1 MKKVIHTLI
10 AGAAVV
16 STAQTQAGNTGR
28 PYIGFGAASADH
40 VYSVG
45 SIPGTSLE
53 SDGWKASGKVFGG
66 FVFTQN
72 VGVEAGYTDFR
83 SADFSYR
90 VNGNAVEGSSKGYG
104 AYVAAKYNVP
114 VNEQFS
120 AYGKLGVGYSEREI
134 EANGSLRMK
143 DNDTGAYAALGVE
156 YKLNPKISAVAEY
169 ERYGKS
175 KDYGAK
181 ADVVLIGVK
190 YSF

>member
-16 STAQTQAGNTGR
+16 SAAQTQAGNPGR
-28 PYIGFGAASADH
+28 PYIGVGAASADH
-40 VYSVG
+40 AYSVG
-45 SIPGTSLE
+45 SIPGTNFD
-53 SDGWKASGKVFGG
+53 SDGWKVSGKVFGG
-66 FVFTQN
+66 YEFTQN
-72 VGVEAGYTDFR
+72 VGVEAAYTDFR

-90 VNGNAVEGSSKGYG
+90 VNGNDVKGSSKGYG

-114 VNEQFS
+114 LKEQFS
-120 AYGKLGVGYSEREI
+120 AYGKLGVGYSKREI
-134 EANGSLRMK
+134 ETNGSWQMK

-156 YKLNPKISAVAEY
+156 YKLNPKLSAVAEY

-181 ADVVLIGVK
+181 ADVVTIGVK

>member
-16 STAQTQAGNTGR
+16 SATQAQAGNTGR

-45 SIPGTSLE
+45 NIAGTKLD

-66 FVFTQN
+66 FEFTPN
-72 VGVEAGYTDFR
+72 LGVEAGYTDFR
-83 SADFSYR
+83 SANFSYR
-90 VNGNAVEGSSKGYG
+90 VNGNAVNGISKGYG

-114 VNEQFS
+114 VNQQLS
-120 AYGKLGVGYSEREI
+120 AYGKLGLGYSNREI
-134 EANGSLRMK
+134 ETDGGLRIN

-156 YKLNPKISAVAEY
+156 FKLNQNISAVAEY

-175 KDYGAK
+175 KNYGAK
-181 ADVVLIGVK
+181 ADVVTIGVK